1 MKTVYLKVWDKCN
14 LRCKH
19 CFIRELD
26 NSKLQ
31 DIDQVCRFISTVE
44 KVDKNIN
51 VLLFG
56 GEPLIAPESYLHS
69 LIDEL
74 EKLKSGNEF
83 LSVSMTTNLTMELT
97 EARLA
102 ILERLDGYGTSYD
115 HGDTRFTT
123 SSLRQKWEDNL
134 KLIKDRYDKDMGII
148 TTFSNALIQSEPGD
162 ILQYFNSLPISSV
175 MFEKIVETEGTF
187 TGRYFSPAYDKVDEW
202 FSRLV
207 ELYLTGSYKF
217 KIRNPLSDLLEDS
230 PSSCCYECTDS
241 MITLQ
246 LNGDVCECP
255 STYEVIGHISQSYED
270 IFRSRALNRLRA
282 NRFKRL
288 SACGSCKYLPMCK
301 FGSCYKLAN
310 RVESGSSV
318 CPGYPRTIE
327 TILRLKSKS

>member
-26 NSKLQ
+26 NPKLQ
-31 DIDQVCRFISTVE
+31 DIDSVCRFIKTVE

-56 GEPLIAPESYLHS
+56 GEPLIAPEDYLHK
-69 LIDEL
+69 LIDGL
-74 EKLKSGNEF
+74 EQLKAKNDY
-83 LSVSMTTNLTMELT
+83 LTVSMTTNLTMELT
-97 EARLA
+97 ETRLA

-123 SSLRQKWEDNL
+123 DALKKKWESNL
-134 KLIKDRYDKDMGII
+134 RFIKDRYDKDMGII
-148 TTFSNALIQSEPGD
+148 TTFSNALIQSEPKD
-162 ILQYFNSLPISSV
+162 ILTYFNSLPISSI

-187 TGRYFSPAYDKVDEW
+187 TGRYYSPDYDKVDEW
-202 FSRLV
+202 FSKLV
-207 ELYLTGSYKF
+207 ELYLTGDYKF
-217 KIRNPLSDLLEDS
+217 KIRNPLSDLLDKN

-255 STYEVIGHISQSYED
+255 STYDVIGNLNQSYED
-270 IFRSRALNRLRA
+270 IFRSMALNKLRA

-288 SACGSCKYLPMCK
+288 SICGSCKYLPMCK

-310 RVESGSSV
+310 RVNESGSTV
-318 CPGYPRTIE
+318 CPGYPKTID
-327 TILRLKSKS
+327 TILRLSR